1 LAALSLS
8 LSAGSSDSDG
18 EVVVIVNNV
27 DDIVKVVDGVL
38 EASFN
43 LLSCLCTARTEQ
55 SHVTS
60 RAYTQLSHVAV
71 GRAVVKGARA
81 QRNNDRGVFVW
92 KVIGEDLISG
102 DARTDPHQCRRT
114 WMEGI
119 LELESTGSS
128 KRPSVLPFYY

>member
-8 LSAGSSDSDG
+8 LSGGSSDSDG
-18 EVVVIVNNV
+18 ELVVVIVNNV
-27 DDIVKVVDGVL
+27 EDIVNVVDDGVLTL

-43 LLSCLCTARTEQ
+43 LLSCLCTARAEQ
-55 SHVTS
+55 SHFTS

-92 KVIGEDLISG
+92 GGRLSG
-102 DARTDPHQCRRT
+102 R
-114 WMEGI
+114 I
-119 LELESTGSS
+119 
-128 KRPSVLPFYY
+128 